1 MSFLEALQDALN
13 LWTVGVLPAPRLS
26 EDTVSEWSDW
36 LSPKLTHCPPPQ
48 KTRRRWTEPEDQ
60 LLREVVQRYQC
71 DWKKVGQHFPGKPKS
86 AVKRRWQNRF
96 DPDLKRTPW
105 TPQED
110 SIIKELR
117 ARIGPVWKEIAK
129 ALPGRPPDVVK
140 NRYYGHIKRL
150 QDIRDRK
157 LGKAAVDPT
166 PRRDT
171 TDWDGLLAEALLKT
185 EVVSGRGARTHS

>member
-1 MSFLEALQDALN
+1 
-13 LWTVGVLPAPRLS
+13 
-26 EDTVSEWSDW
+26 VSECSDW
-36 LSPKLTHCPPPQ
+36 LSPKLTHCPPQ
-48 KTRRRWTEPEDQ
+48 KTGGRWTEPEDQ

-71 DWKKVGQHFPGKPKS
+71 DWRKVGQHFPGKPKS

-117 ARIGPVWKEIAK
+117 ARIGTVWKEIAK

>member
-1 MSFLEALQDALN
+1 MQVAAL
-13 LWTVGVLPAPRLS
+13 S
-26 EDTVSEWSDW
+26 
-36 LSPKLTHCPPPQ
+36 
-48 KTRRRWTEPEDQ
+48 
-60 LLREVVQRYQC
+60 
-71 DWKKVGQHFPGKPKS
+71 
-86 AVKRRWQNRF
+86 
-96 DPDLKRTPW
+96 
-105 TPQED
+105 
-110 SIIKELR
+110 
-117 ARIGPVWKEIAK
+117 RIGPVWKEIAK

-157 LGKAAVDPT
+157 LGKAAVGPT